1 MRLLRIISSDGSRPN
16 ALGPIRPIFWREAI
30 KKRVYGIG
38 IHSLAGHFSICLKV
52 NRIYRLSPYGVRK
65 TTDLGVFRVISS
77 DR

>member
-1 MRLLRIISSDGSRPN
+1 MRLLRIISSDGSWPN
-16 ALGPIRPIFWREAI
+16 ASGPIRPIFWREAI
-30 KKRVYGIG
+30 KKRVYG

-65 TTDLGVFRVISS
+65 TTDLGVFRCISS